1 MKKLLPWFL
10 GMLIGFMLS
19 AIVGV
24 ILLAAGAFVAS
35 DSLLDNGYDTLAVSW
50 SAPRGQTRPMI
61 YQARVTADSHSN
73 GSRTVRA
80 AVYTGSGLYLRDLG
94 VIGSAASHEDAIRRF
109 GEITWTDTELRIGGT
124 DGVQATLARATL
136 EQHR

>member
-10 GMLIGFMLS
+10 GMLIGVILS
-19 AIVGV
+19 SVVGI
-24 ILLAAGAFVAS
+24 ILLAAGAYVAS

-50 SAPRGQTRPMI
+50 SAPRGHTRPMI
-61 YQARVTADSHSN
+61 YQARVTADTNSN

-80 AVYTGSGLYLRDLG
+80 AVYIGGGLYSHDLG
-94 VIGSAASHEDAIRRF
+94 VIGSATSQEEAIRRF

>member
-10 GMLIGFMLS
+10 GMLIGVILS
-19 AIVGV
+19 VVFGV

-50 SAPRGQTRPMI
+50 SAPRGNPRPMI
-61 YQARVTADSHSN
+61 YQARVTADPNSN
-73 GSRTVRA
+73 GTRTVRA
-80 AVYTGSGLYLRDLG
+80 AVYIGSGLYSHDLG
-94 VIGSAASHEDAIRRF
+94 VIGSATSHEEAIRRF

-124 DGVQATLARATL
+124 DGVQATLALATL

>member
-10 GMLIGFMLS
+10 GMLIGVILS
-19 AIVGV
+19 AIFGI

-50 SAPRGQTRPMI
+50 SAPRGKTRPMI
-61 YQARVTADSHSN
+61 YQARVTTDSNSN
-73 GSRTVRA
+73 GTRTVRA

-94 VIGSAASHEDAIRRF
+94 VIGKATSHEDAIRRF
-109 GEITWTDTELRIGGT
+109 GEITWTDTELRIGGK

>member
-10 GMLIGFMLS
+10 GMLIGVFLS
-19 AIVGV
+19 GILGI

-35 DSLLDNGYDTLAVSW
+35 DSLLNNGYDTLAVSW

-61 YQARVTADSHSN
+61 YQARVTADPSSN
-73 GSRTVRA
+73 SSRTVRA
-80 AVYTGSGLYLRDLG
+80 AVYIGGGLYSHDLG
-94 VIGSAASHEDAIRRF
+94 VIGSAASHEEAIRRF